1 MSAWV
6 IGRHLRR
13 TGVRS
18 KLDAGDGQR
27 APGDLGTT
35 AFALF
40 WQKSAGTSNLR
51 VCISYRQRQPCSTL
65 VCMGLRLLI

>member
-1 MSAWV
+1 
-6 IGRHLRR
+6 
-13 TGVRS
+13 
-18 KLDAGDGQR
+18 
-27 APGDLGTT
+27 
-35 AFALF
+35 LF